1 MVGKLRNVLKYL
13 EVHVICITI
22 GISFGVEGITE
33 MDGEYVLV
41 IGSAVLDIRGTAEHP
56 LKTGIRQFGHVHSSV
71 SGVARNIAENLARLE
86 VETVLLSAI
95 ADDDMGQLLITQ
107 SENADIDCS
116 HVLRVDGARTATSLT
131 IETEDGETFS
141 MIDDYSIMDYLDS
154 DYLIEHEPLFV
165 DASIIVIDATLS
177 DETLDTLFELATRY
191 DVKVCADPTSPL
203 LAGRL
208 CDYIGNLYLIVPN
221 ASETV
226 ALCSLDEP
234 ATDRDSAI
242 KTAQQL
248 VNMGAKIAVVT
259 LGDQGLA
266 YADNSGGGYIRAIH
280 TEVIDTS
287 GAGDAFSGA
296 VIFGLL
302 NDVPVDEAMRL
313 GISAA
318 SLTLVSEETVLPS
331 LTVEMLYDGLLV

>member
-1 MVGKLRNVLKYL
+1 
-13 EVHVICITI
+13 
-22 GISFGVEGITE
+22 

-41 IGSAVLDIRGTAEHP
+41 VGSAVLDVKGKSENP
-56 LKTGIRQFGHVHSSV
+56 LKVGTRQFGHVHSSV

-86 VETVLLSAI
+86 VETILLSAI
-95 ADDDMGQLLITQ
+95 ADDDMGELLLAQ
-107 SENADIDCS
+107 SERTGIDCS
-116 HVLRVDGARTATSLT
+116 HVLRVTGATTATSLT
-131 IETEDGETFS
+131 ITNAEGESIS

-154 DYLIEHEPLFV
+154 DYLLEHESLFEN
-165 DASIIVIDATLS
+165 ASIIVIDATLTE
-177 DETLDTLFELATRY
+177 DTLDTLFELATRY

-208 CDYIGNLYLIVPN
+208 CNYIASLYLIVPN

-226 ALCSLDEP
+226 TLCNLEEP
-234 ATDRDSAI
+234 ASDRDSAI
-242 KTAQQL
+242 RTAQRL
-248 VNMGAKIAVVT
+248 VSMGAEIAVVT

-280 TEVIDTS
+280 TEVVDTS

-318 SLTLVSEETVLPS
+318 SLTLASEETVLPV
-331 LTVEMLYDGLLV
+331 LTQELLYDGLLVG